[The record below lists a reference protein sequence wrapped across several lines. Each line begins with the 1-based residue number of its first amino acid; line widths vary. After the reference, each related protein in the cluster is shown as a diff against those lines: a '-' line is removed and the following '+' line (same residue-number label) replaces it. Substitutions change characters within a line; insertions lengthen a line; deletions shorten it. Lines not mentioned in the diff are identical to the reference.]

1 MDNSLNMAA
10 AIDAE
15 NYKFTSHVKSILS
28 DLSNFSDAALDWLM
42 MEHYQFSFRNTGFL
56 SKAAETARGFETGA
70 VEAELLRNYN
80 EERGHARMY
89 KRALRKMGTDVERR
103 QPFAPTAAFF
113 ERIDALISAD
123 AWRMLGAM
131 YATETAAIFEHE
143 VFWDISRE
151 VAARRGHAW
160 EGSELKAF
168 HDLHLNGVEQSHKDE
183 LGVFLKDGSVAL
195 DSTGGDDRD
204 RSVRLEKAHAGGLDA
219 IAAMDAWW
227 SRLLA
232 EMPNAKSP
240 DSATVPERTASVESA
255 A

>member
-28 DLSNFSDAALDWLM
+28 DLSKFSDAALDWLM

-56 SKAAETARGFETGA
+56 SKAANTAKHFETGA

-80 EERGHARMY
+80 EERGHAKMY
-89 KRALRKMGTDVERR
+89 KRALRKMGTDVEQR
-103 QPFAPTAAFF
+103 QPFPATAAFF
-113 ERIDALISAD
+113 EEIDGLISAD

-143 VFWDISRE
+143 VFWDVSHE
-151 VAARRGHAW
+151 VAFRRGQEW

-183 LGVFLKDGSVAL
+183 LGVFLKDGSAAL
-195 DSTGGDDRD
+195 GSSSGDDRV
-204 RSVRLEKAHAGGLDA
+204 RSANLEKAHAGGLGA

-232 EMPNAKSP
+232 EMPNARLP
-240 DSATVPERTASVESA
+240 ASAALPARTASVENA